1 MIESYKNFLLEQMND
16 EIECVK
22 ALMTPPINIHSDFID
37 DEYFTVM
44 EDKYEVYLIIL
55 NSYKDG
61 TYKLQVEIYDYK
73 RVRKFSLKDVIAP
86 KTWKKLLKRG
96 LYMSLYS
103 GKNNNNGY
111 FSIQRLTK
119 CISEN
124 ILGLQIDHIDSN
136 SLNNNF
142 DNLKALEVTEHQD
155 KTWKTRK
162 ERRKKYEEIYITL

>member
-1 MIESYKNFLLEQMND
+1 MKI
-16 EIECVK
+16 EIEKVK
-22 ALMTPPINIHSDFID
+22 SLMIQPINIHSDFID
-37 DEYFTVM
+37 DEYFTIM
-44 EDKYEVYLIIL
+44 EDKNDVYLIIL

-61 TYKLQVEIYDYK
+61 IYKLAVETTDYK

-103 GKNNNNGY
+103 GENTNNGY
-111 FSIQRLTK
+111 FDIQRLTK
-119 CISEN
+119 CLSEN

-142 DNLKALEVTEHQD
+142 NNLKALEVSEHQE
-155 KTWKTRK
+155 KTWVV
-162 ERRKKYEEIYITL
+162 RRNRRLKVEEMYLTL